1 MINRKLIEDIFHHA
15 INLGGDF
22 AEVFLEDNFT
32 TEIATVDGNIERGM
46 AGRDFGIGI
55 RIFSGLRSVYGYSNK
70 VDRDSLL
77 ALTDK
82 LAKALRAQGQI
93 QMADFREVQ
102 PVLHPAKILPSSVDF
117 KKKISY
123 TKRAFDAAKAYD
135 PMISQVTVN
144 HLDQEQHVMIAN
156 TEGAFVEDTRVR
168 TRMLINVAA
177 QNGDVI
183 ETGYIGPGALKGLEF
198 YKEIS
203 IEDYAREAARN
214 AKVMALADHAPSG
227 NMPVVV
233 DNGFGG
239 LMFHEACGHSLEAS
253 SVAKGLSVFSGK
265 IGEQVASDVLSLV
278 DDGSILNEWG
288 SLGVDDEGMKT
299 QKNVLIKDGILQG
312 YMIDKLN
319 GRRMD
324 MEPTASS
331 RRQNYRFAPTS
342 RMTNTYID
350 NGKST
355 RDEIISS
362 TERGLFAK
370 NLSAGSVNPATGDF
384 NFSLSEAYLIEDGKI
399 TKPVRGATLIGNGA
413 QILKDVDMVADNL
426 KIGQGYCYAGS
437 GALFIGAGQPTIRVK
452 SMTVGGRG

>member
-1 MINRKLIEDIFHHA
+1 MINKSIVEDIFHQA
-15 INLGGDF
+15 LSLGGDF

-32 TEIATVDGNIERGM
+32 TELATVDGKIERGM
-46 AGRDFGIGI
+46 SGRDYGIGI

-70 VDRDSLL
+70 TDRKTLLDLTRKLSL
-77 ALTDK
+77 ALK
-82 LAKALRAQGQI
+82 GQ
-93 QMADFREVQ
+93 ANLDFSLNKEVS
-102 PVLHPAKILPSSVDF
+102 PVLHPASILPSTVDF
-117 KKKISY
+117 SKKIDF
-123 TKRAFDAAKAYD
+123 TRRAFSAARAFD

-144 HLDQEQHVMIAN
+144 HLDQEQNVLIAN
-156 TEGAFVEDTRVR
+156 TEGVFVEDRRIR
-168 TRMLINVAA
+168 TRMLISVAA
-177 QNGDVI
+177 QNGKVI

-198 YKEIS
+198 YDEIS

-214 AKVMALADHAPSG
+214 AKVMALADYCPSG

-253 SVAKGLSVFSGK
+253 SVAKGISVFSNRL
-265 IGEQVASDVLSLV
+265 GEKVASDLVTLV
-278 DDGSILNEWG
+278 DDGSIINSWG
-288 SLGVDDEGMKT
+288 SLGVDDEGMRT
-299 QKNVLIKDGILQG
+299 QKNYLIEAGILKS

-319 GRRMD
+319 ARRMGLV
-324 MEPTASS
+324 PTASG

-350 NGKST
+350 NGDST
-355 RDEIISS
+355 REEIISS

-370 NLSAGSVNPATGDF
+370 NISAGSVNPATGDF

-399 TKPVRGATLIGNGA
+399 TKPVKGATLIGNGA
-413 QILKDVDMVADNL
+413 QILRDVDMVADNL

-437 GALFIGAGQPTIRVK
+437 GALFIGAGQPTIRVR
-452 SMTVGGRG
+452 SMTVGGRK